1 MADLQGYV
9 DLVLKKCE
17 YLDLKQNELDALV
30 SFVYNAGQGNL
41 NKLIG
46 NGTRSKEE
54 IAEHITA
61 YTKSSSE
68 KNRKGL
74 MKRRLEEK
82 EMFLNE
88 KNEGTK

>member
-30 SFVYNAGQGNL
+30 SFAYNAGQGNL

-54 IAEHITA
+54 IAEHIQNQVL
-61 YTKSSSE
+61 KKIE
-68 KNRKGL
+68 KD
-74 MKRRLEEK
+74 
-82 EMFLNE
+82 
-88 KNEGTK
+88 

>member
-9 DLVLKKCE
+9 NLVLKKCD
-17 YLDLKQNELDALV
+17 YLDLTQGQLDALV
-30 SFVYNAGQGNL
+30 SFTYNGGEGML
-41 NKLIG
+41 NELTK
-46 NGTRSKEE
+46 NGTRNAEE

-74 MKRRLEEK
+74 LKRRLEEK
-82 EMFLNE
+82 EMFTN
-88 KNEGTK
+88 G

>member
-1 MADLQGYV
+1 MADLQAYT
-9 DLVLKKCE
+9 DIVLKKCH
-17 YLDLKQNELDALV
+17 YLDLTQNELDALI
-30 SFVYNAGQGNL
+30 SFTYNAGQGSL
-41 NKLIG
+41 NKLLA

-74 MKRRLEEK
+74 MKRRLEER
-82 EMFLNE
+82 EMFLNG
-88 KNEGTK
+88 KNEETK